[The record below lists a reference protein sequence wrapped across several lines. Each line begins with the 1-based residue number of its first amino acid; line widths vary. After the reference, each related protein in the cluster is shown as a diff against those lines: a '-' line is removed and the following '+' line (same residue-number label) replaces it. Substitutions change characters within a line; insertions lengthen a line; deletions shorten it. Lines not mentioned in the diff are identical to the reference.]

1 MRNRSLMSS
10 PRPPLIIREHP
21 FRPYCVSHA
30 TLSFEVCEC
39 FQALSRKMAEGGS
52 VTIVCACR
60 HTMFRSLRSQ
70 NKNYTGRRIST

>member
-39 FQALSRKMAEGGS
+39 FQTLSRKMAEGGS
-52 VTIVCACR
+52 VTIASACR
-60 HTMFRSLRSQ
+60 PTLFLSRRSQ
-70 NKNYTGRRIST
+70 NRSYTGRRVSA